1 MRNRASFCTNLESLE
16 EEGNRM
22 SDTTAKPTYD
32 SATIEIRNFRSIKKQ
47 SLDLSPITIV
57 YGPNA
62 AGKSSVLYALLTLK
76 NIILSSNQNP
86 SGFFNF
92 GFVSLG
98 GLEQVVFDHKAHE
111 EIGLGLSL
119 SFRGARIEHFVTL
132 QAQSGR
138 FRLSLASE
146 NPAVND
152 VELTLPVTFP
162 YPGNQQAQG
171 TITIEDKAFPVSW
184 TGILATVQSP
194 SQDTET
200 IARANNLAAVLNLG
214 VETLR
219 SVVIVPVKRGFTKPL
234 YTTVAVPPLAIT
246 EDEIATTLSADKYLV
261 SKVSN
266 YLESIVERDF
276 RVHFQPGTAVF
287 TLDVTDKR
295 TGIGTELVNDGFG
308 VNQLVHILARSLRQD
323 VKWVLLEEP
332 EIHLHPSA
340 VRGLAKA
347 LTRIV
352 REEGKQFLIS
362 TQSESLILA
371 LLALVARHELEPSQ
385 LGVHF
390 ARKVGRISEFEKQ
403 AVNKEGQ
410 MEGGLV
416 SFVDAELEDLKE
428 FFRIDRE
435 ARQREK

>member
-1 MRNRASFCTNLESLE
+1 
-16 EEGNRM
+16 
-22 SDTTAKPTYD
+22 
-32 SATIEIRNFRSIKKQ
+32 
-47 SLDLSPITIV
+47 
-57 YGPNA
+57 
-62 AGKSSVLYALLTLK
+62 
-76 NIILSSNQNP
+76 
-86 SGFFNF
+86 
-92 GFVSLG
+92 
-98 GLEQVVFDHKAHE
+98 
-111 EIGLGLSL
+111 
-119 SFRGARIEHFVTL
+119 
-132 QAQSGR
+132 
-138 FRLSLASE
+138 
-146 NPAVND
+146 
-152 VELTLPVTFP
+152 
-162 YPGNQQAQG
+162 
-171 TITIEDKAFPVSW
+171 
-184 TGILATVQSP
+184 
-194 SQDTET
+194 
-200 IARANNLAAVLNLG
+200 
-214 VETLR
+214 
-219 SVVIVPVKRGFTKPL
+219 VKRGFTKPL

>member
-1 MRNRASFCTNLESLE
+1 
-16 EEGNRM
+16 
-22 SDTTAKPTYD
+22 
-32 SATIEIRNFRSIKKQ
+32 
-47 SLDLSPITIV
+47 
-57 YGPNA
+57 
-62 AGKSSVLYALLTLK
+62 
-76 NIILSSNQNP
+76 
-86 SGFFNF
+86 
-92 GFVSLG
+92 
-98 GLEQVVFDHKAHE
+98 
-111 EIGLGLSL
+111 
-119 SFRGARIEHFVTL
+119 
-132 QAQSGR
+132 
-138 FRLSLASE
+138 
-146 NPAVND
+146 